1 MINKSLLPFRG
12 MHENCEKRVVHGNR
26 GFSFIE
32 LMITVSILLVVVG
45 GGIASFITFNDRQT
59 VATANKELQTILRS
73 AQTKARVRETP
84 PECDPAAGLPLQGW
98 RVTAPAGVPGPTV
111 QLYASC
117 GRVQQDSE
125 LDVVRGAVREY
136 QLPSTVTITTDNGDL
151 DVRFWSL
158 YGGVQFVGTNN
169 STRTITVQGFD
180 REWQFMIRE
189 GGEITEGDWL

>member
-1 MINKSLLPFRG
+1 MMLKTAMFLREI
-12 MHENCEKRVVHGNR
+12 HEICEKRVNRENR

-32 LMITVSILLVVVG
+32 LMITVSIMVVVVG
-45 GGIASFITFNDRQT
+45 GGIASFTTFNDRQT

-98 RVTAPAGVPGPTV
+98 RVTAPAGVAGPTV

-117 GRVQQDSE
+117 GRVEEDSE
-125 LDVVRGAVREY
+125 LDVARGAVREY
-136 QLPSTVTITTDNGDL
+136 RLPSSVTITTDNGDL
-151 DVRFWSL
+151 DVRFWAL
-158 YGGVQFVGTNN
+158 YGGVQFVGTNDA
-169 STRTITVQGFD
+169 TRTITVGGFS

-189 GGEITEGDWL
+189 GGEITEGNWL